1 MKNNRV
7 LKFAVIFFTI
17 VTIINVSAVITI
29 LSTTQKQKPERSN
42 SRENVFNINRLSNEL
57 NLSDIQAQKI
67 KEFKLD
73 YRKRAENIHEKL
85 RENHS
90 CSQLAI
96 TLNNPDS
103 SVFFGVIDEYG
114 ELHKKMK
121 RESIRFIQ
129 NVNMVLDST
138 QQSLFKKYINESVS
152 CKRNMR
158 KDRKE
163 RNKKIKR

>member
-29 LSTTQKQKPERSN
+29 LSTTQKQRPERSD
-42 SRENVFNINRLSNEL
+42 SRESVFNINRLSYEL
-57 NLSDIQAQKI
+57 NLSDIQTQKI
-67 KEFKLD
+67 QEIRSD
-73 YRKRAENIHEKL
+73 YRKRAEDIHKRL

-90 CSQLAI
+90 CSQSAI

-121 RESIRFIQ
+121 RESLRFIH

-138 QQSLFKKYINESVS
+138 QQSLFKKYINESVN
-152 CKRNMR
+152 CKKNMKRNR
-158 KDRKE
+158 KG
-163 RNKKIKR
+163 RNQGFKR